1 MRRAPCAG
9 STRLSSLAST
19 STREPGWM
27 SVQCA
32 CQVCVVSAR
41 VWRGCREGGHA
52 RATSIASSVA
62 AGERAG
68 CTMHHEPRGS
78 CALTLQN
85 GRVRQLPKLPFYYS
99 AFLCGNCGICGK
111 CGKQCAWAEGVT
123 ILLLSF
129 LGFKIPRQQSP
140 SSYLRATTYVSESKS
155 T

>member
-1 MRRAPCAG
+1 
-9 STRLSSLAST
+9 
-19 STREPGWM
+19 M

-52 RATSIASSVA
+52 RATSITSSVA

-99 AFLCGNCGICGK
+99 ALRNMRKVRKTKSVGGGRYNPASF
-111 CGKQCAWAEGVT
+111 
-123 ILLLSF
+123 F
-129 LGFKIPRQQSP
+129 LG
-140 SSYLRATTYVSESKS
+140 L
-155 T
+155 

>member
-1 MRRAPCAG
+1 
-9 STRLSSLAST
+9 
-19 STREPGWM
+19 M

-32 CQVCVVSAR
+32 CQVCIVSAR

-85 GRVRQLPKLPFYYS
+85 GRVRQLPKLPFTIPPFFAEIAEYAES
-99 AFLCGNCGICGK
+99 AENNS
-111 CGKQCAWAEGVT
+111 WAGRYNPA
-123 ILLLSF
+123 SFF
-129 LGFKIPRQQSP
+129 LG
-140 SSYLRATTYVSESKS
+140 L
-155 T
+155 

>member
-32 CQVCVVSAR
+32 CQVCIVSAR

-52 RATSIASSVA
+52 RATSITSSVA

-85 GRVRQLPKLPFYYS
+85 GRVRQLPKLPFTIPPFFAEIAEYAES
-99 AFLCGNCGICGK
+99 AENNVRGRRALQSCFFLS
-111 CGKQCAWAEGVT
+111 WA
-123 ILLLSF
+123 L
-129 LGFKIPRQQSP
+129 KYPARQQSP
-140 SSYLRATTYVSESKS
+140 SSYVSESKS